1 MSYGYTNARVHFLRV
16 KKTREN
22 WVSMKKVHDGLGA
35 KNMPDLIL
43 KEIYGMYETKSL
55 QMNKLKN
62 KK

>member
-1 MSYGYTNARVHFLRV
+1 MSWWIYKSCAFHFLRV

-22 WVSMKKVHDGLGA
+22 WVSMKKVNDGLGA

-43 KEIYGMYETKSL
+43 KEIYGMYDTKKFTNE
-55 QMNKLKN
+55 QV

>member
-35 KNMPDLIL
+35 KNMPNLIL
-43 KEIYGMYETKSL
+43 KEIYGMYETK
-55 QMNKLKN
+55 KLTN
-62 KK
+62 EQIKK